1 MRPTRCHRAH
11 GAATRKVN
19 AVEEEKV
26 NAHAAFLQF
35 ASGQLLFL
43 GLTLLS
49 QAQGRAIFPGMLR
62 SPPPDTLPET
72 TLKHFLKKNSTV
84 VLAARALAATIFIA
98 TSAAAQ
104 TPWPTKPVK
113 IVVPFAP
120 GGTTDILAR
129 AMAPELSKA
138 FGQPFVVENRAG
150 AGGNIGAD
158 VVAKSAP
165 DGYTLLM
172 GTVGTHGIN
181 KSLYSKMSYDPQKD
195 FAPITL
201 VAGVPNVMVVN
212 AEKARAA
219 GINNVADFIRAAK
232 AKPGQLNMASSGNGT
247 SIHLAGELFKT
258 MSGTYMTHFPYTGSG
273 PALMAMVGGDMDVM
287 FDNLPSSMQLIKSGK
302 LKALAVTSSVRS
314 AALPDVPTVEQA
326 GGPTLKGFDASSWF
340 GLLAPAGT
348 SPDTVNR
355 IQQEVA
361 KSLNTPAI
369 KEKLLAQGAIPG
381 GNSPQQF
388 TAFINAEHQK
398 WAQVVKASGA
408 KVD

>member
-1 MRPTRCHRAH
+1 MCAAAPAATQAAWPTR
-11 GAATRKVN
+11 
-19 AVEEEKV
+19 
-26 NAHAAFLQF
+26 
-35 ASGQLLFL
+35 
-43 GLTLLS
+43 
-49 QAQGRAIFPGMLR
+49 
-62 SPPPDTLPET
+62 
-72 TLKHFLKKNSTV
+72 
-84 VLAARALAATIFIA
+84 
-98 TSAAAQ
+98 
-104 TPWPTKPVK
+104 PVK

-158 VVAKSAP
+158 VVAKSAA

-181 KSLYSKMSYDPQKD
+181 KALYSKMAFDPQRD
-195 FAPITL
+195 FAPISL
-201 VAGVPNVMVVN
+201 VAVVPNVMIVN
-212 AEKARAA
+212 AEKAKAA
-219 GINNVADFIRAAK
+219 GINNVQDFIRVAK
-232 AKPGQLNMASSGNGT
+232 ANPGKFNMASSGNGT

-273 PALMAMVGGDMDVM
+273 PALLAMVGGDMDVM

-302 LKALAVTSSVRS
+302 LKALAVTSSQRS
-314 AALPDVPTVEQA
+314 AALPEVPTVEQA
-326 GGPTLKGFDASSWF
+326 GGPALRSFDASSWF
-340 GLLAPAGT
+340 GLLAPAAT
-348 SPDTVNR
+348 PPDIISR
-355 IQQEVA
+355 IQQEVS
-361 KSLNTPAI
+361 KSLATPGM

-381 GNSPQQF
+381 GDTPQHF
-388 TAFINAEHQK
+388 TAFINAEHKK